1 MVRQTTTERM
11 ADQAETAG
19 IGHAATRRRV
29 WGWMFMDW
37 AQQPYATLGLTFI
50 FSPYFAAVAAECYL
64 GSGLTEDSAKAHAQG
79 LWSSAQTV
87 SGLFIAFTA
96 PLLGA
101 WADASGRK
109 MPWFWGFSVIATLC
123 AAALWFLMPDG
134 TGLTLALIAF
144 WVGFTASESAFNLN
158 NATLPSLGTPDEVG
172 RISGS
177 ASAFGYWGG
186 VVSLFL
192 MLLFFAETPSGQTL
206 IGLAPAF
213 GLDPETREGTRFVGP
228 FIAIWFA
235 LFMVPFFLWNR
246 DPEGVRQARPGA
258 GQILGGLRDS
268 LRELADRPSYRS
280 FLLSS
285 MFYRDSLAAL
295 YAYGGIYARLVLGWE
310 ITQIG
315 VFGII
320 AAIAAAVISW
330 LGGRADHRWGPKPV
344 ILTCIWL
351 LLAVSVIIIGM
362 SRDHILFVA
371 LPEGSRL
378 PDTIFFLCGAVI
390 GGAGGALYSAS
401 RSMMVRHTDHA
412 RAAEAFGLFAL
423 TGKATAFLAP
433 ALITFFTLW
442 TQSNQLGFLPV
453 IFLFLLGLVLLRWVQ
468 PDGDRAA
475 CSAP

>member
-1 MVRQTTTERM
+1 M
-11 ADQAETAG
+11 AWQSS
-19 IGHAATRRRV
+19 RRRI
-29 WGWMFMDW
+29 WGWMFFDW

-50 FSPYFAAVAAECYL
+50 FSPYFAAVAAEYFL
-64 GSGLTEDSAKAHAQG
+64 GTGMAEDAAKAQAQG

-109 MPWFWGFSVIATLC
+109 MPWFWGFTGLAVIC
-123 AAALWFLMPDG
+123 AAALWGLHPDG
-134 TGLTLALIAF
+134 TGLMLALIAF

-158 NATLPSLGTPDEVG
+158 NATLPSLGTPEEVG

-192 MLLFFAETPSGQTL
+192 MLLFFAETTTGTTL

-228 FIAIWFA
+228 FIALWFA

-246 DPEGVRQARPGA
+246 DPKGVRQERPGT
-258 GQILGGLRDS
+258 GQILRGLRAS
-268 LRELADRPSYRS
+268 LRDMAERPSYRS

-285 MFYRDSLAAL
+285 MLYRDSLAAL

-320 AAIAAAVISW
+320 AAIAAAVLSW
-330 LGGRADHRWGPKPV
+330 AGGIADQRFGPKPV
-344 ILTCIWL
+344 ILTSIWL
-351 LLAVSVIIIGM
+351 LILVGIVIIGM
-362 SRDHILFVA
+362 SRDHILFVT
-371 LPEGSRL
+371 LPEGSAL
-378 PDTIFFLCGAVI
+378 PDIVFYLCGAII

-401 RSMMVRHTDHA
+401 RSMMVRHTDRD

-442 TQSNQLGFLPV
+442 TQSNQFGFLPV
-453 IFLFLLGLVLLRWVQ
+453 IFLFLGGLVLLRWVQ

-475 CSAP
+475 